1 MQLMHDRFD
10 PLDHPRTLLPTTEL
24 TDFSRNLYELERRRK
39 RPYSLTSVL
48 RAMCETPHKL
58 GMLEMEVDQELRALN
73 PNRGVIGHLVP
84 IQALSQPWRRDLS
97 ITSPSTGS
105 VTVQTSVGDEVIPFM
120 RAKSVCGQLGATLLD
135 GLTNGNVKLPRATL
149 GGVASWLPEIGPGAD
164 ADQNFD
170 YFTATPKR
178 IQGSTVLSRQ
188 LVYQSSP
195 DIEAFIAND
204 LANAIAVAVDNA
216 ALNGTGVAP
225 QPLGILN
232 YPANPAFSYVY
243 SSRSPSVTF
252 GGPTTWANVLLF
264 EKNVE
269 LSNVVNDGTFG
280 YAVDPLCRDKWQQQ
294 TKTPGA
300 TQYPVYLWENTSDP
314 SDPFGRVNGR
324 RAISSTQLSSANKV
338 IFGKWSEMLI
348 CTWLGLDVMVDPFS
362 LAVTGEIRVQVS
374 LLADIQFR
382 YPIAF
387 CCSTDSGAQ

>member
-1 MQLMHDRFD
+1 
-10 PLDHPRTLLPTTEL
+10 
-24 TDFSRNLYELERRRK
+24 
-39 RPYSLTSVL
+39 
-48 RAMCETPHKL
+48 
-58 GMLEMEVDQELRALN
+58 
-73 PNRGVIGHLVP
+73 VP
-84 IQALSQPWRRDLS
+84 VEALSPLRRDLS
-97 ITSPSTGS
+97 ITSPSTGA
-105 VTVQTSVGDEVIPFM
+105 VTVQTTVGDKVIPFL
-120 RAKSVCGQLGATLLD
+120 RAKTVCGRLGATLID
-135 GLTNGNVKLPRATL
+135 GLTNGNVKFPRCIT
-149 GGVASWLPEIGPGAD
+149 GGTASWYPEIGPGTD
-164 ADQNFD
+164 ADQQFD
-170 YFTATPKR
+170 SFTATPKR
-178 IQGSTVLSRQ
+178 IQASTVVSRQ

-204 LANAIAVAVDNA
+204 LATAIAVAVDNA

-232 YPANPAFSYVY
+232 YPANLSGSYVY
-243 SSRSPSVTF
+243 ASRSANVTF

-269 LSNVVNDGTFG
+269 LGNLTNNGTFG
-280 YAVDPLCRDKWQQQ
+280 YATDPLCRDKWQQQ

-300 TQYPVYLWENTSDP
+300 TQYPVYLWENTADP

-324 RAISSTQLSSANKV
+324 RAISSTQIQGSKV

-382 YPIAF
+382 YPLAF
-387 CCSTDSGAQ
+387 CASADSGAQ